1 MITDD
6 MPLDELARVWEE
18 IRQEYYDLRND
29 TFDRRVL
36 DCAAR
41 LAADPGG
48 ESAHVWTIGLLM
60 MAPYAAGAPGD
71 GVVPEARGALEA
83 ADGALRDRPCEHE
96 THPYR
101 EHEPEFDE
109 DLVRQLCNLPDPNAP
124 WDENHPREQW
134 LCPRNVAGLARIALD
149 IIEPGSAADVPP
161 RLPVGAQDDI
171 DTLSALLHGYPDP
184 GTDINEEI
192 ALHAE
197 ALRSAGPADR
207 PGRLLV
213 VMAVT
218 WYAVSDFVRDAS
230 VLDALIAALE
240 ATLPDYAAAT
250 CAHDGHPAPPG
261 SGPNAAALGIRLS
274 SPGGRALYE
283 RDRAQTAPL
292 EHLLCPVALADITRE
307 SLSALGARREELL
320 SRAEDGSGR

>member
-18 IRQEYYDLRND
+18 IRQEYDDPRND
-29 TFDRRVL
+29 TYDRRVL

-48 ESAHVWTIGLLM
+48 DSAYVWTIGLLM
-60 MAPYAAGAPGD
+60 MAPYVAWAPGD
-71 GVVPEARGALEA
+71 GVVPEARAALEA
-83 ADGALRDRPCEHE
+83 ADGALRDRPCEHG

-101 EHEPEFDE
+101 EHEPELDE
-109 DLVRQLCNLPDPNAP
+109 DLAQQLCDLPDPNAA

-149 IIEPGSAADVPP
+149 IIEPGSAPDVPP

-171 DTLSALLHGYPDP
+171 DSLSALLHGYPDP

-192 ALHAE
+192 TLQAE
-197 ALRSAGPADR
+197 ALRSADPADR

-230 VLDALIAALE
+230 VLETLIAALE
-240 ATLPDYAAAT
+240 ATLPDHAAAT
-250 CAHDGHPAPPG
+250 CAHDGHPTPPR
-261 SGPNAAALGIRLS
+261 SSPSAAALGIRLS

-283 RDRAQTAPL
+283 HHRTRSAPL
-292 EHLLCPVALADITRE
+292 EHLLCPVALADITKD

-320 SRAEDGSGR
+320 GGSGR